1 MVAVKFFF
9 QFATIEMG
17 KCFGAGKTTDIHEG
31 PNLELL
37 QEGEKVRNG
46 PVGVTDGKKF

>member
-1 MVAVKFFF
+1 MIAVKFFF
-9 QFATIEMG
+9 QFAAIEMG
-17 KCFGAGKTTDIHEG
+17 KYFGAGKTTDIHEG

-37 QEGEKVRNG
+37 QEREKVRNG